1 MRSMDLFQYERKV
14 RVYNIAKQICNV
26 FSKFLGVK
34 ETVPQLKKHLEE
46 EVEELL
52 SAKNKKEMAFE
63 CADVIILCMRILI
76 VSGYKDP
83 LAIIDQKGK
92 IVLNRLEKAV
102 GIQMRTPGLDGREA
116 YRLAKQLKGGD
127 LLEKKSQKQR
137 FCIQQRKPF
146 AKFRKIQIQNLNKTL
161 CSVLWC

>member
-1 MRSMDLFQYERKV
+1 MVLFQYERKV

-34 ETVPQLKKHLEE
+34 ETVPQLKKHLKE

-83 LAIIDQKGK
+83 LAIIDKKGK

-102 GIQMRTPGLDGREA
+102 GIQKRTPGLDGREA
-116 YRLAKQLKGGD
+116 YRLAKQE
-127 LLEKKSQKQR
+127 LEYGKD
-137 FCIQQRKPF
+137 
-146 AKFRKIQIQNLNKTL
+146 N
-161 CSVLWC
+161 

>member
-1 MRSMDLFQYERKV
+1 MDLFQYERKV

-26 FSKFLGVK
+26 LSKFLGVK
-34 ETVPQLKKHLEE
+34 ETVPQLKKHLKE

-83 LAIIDQKGK
+83 LAIIDKKGK
-92 IVLNRLEKAV
+92 IVLNLLEKAV
-102 GIQMRTPGLDGREA
+102 GIQMRTPGLDGLEA
-116 YRLAKQLKGGD
+116 YRLAKQE
-127 LLEKKSQKQR
+127 LEHGKD
-137 FCIQQRKPF
+137 
-146 AKFRKIQIQNLNKTL
+146 N
-161 CSVLWC
+161 

>member
-14 RVYNIAKQICNV
+14 RVYNIAKQICNI
-26 FSKFLGVK
+26 FSKFLSVK
-34 ETVPQLKKHLEE
+34 ETVPQLKKHLKE

-83 LAIIDQKGK
+83 LAIIDEKGK
-92 IVLNRLEKAV
+92 IVLNRLAKAV
-102 GIQMRTPGLDGREA
+102 GIQMRTPGLDGLEA
-116 YRLAKQLKGGD
+116 YRLAKQE
-127 LLEKKSQKQR
+127 LEHGKD
-137 FCIQQRKPF
+137 
-146 AKFRKIQIQNLNKTL
+146 N
-161 CSVLWC
+161 